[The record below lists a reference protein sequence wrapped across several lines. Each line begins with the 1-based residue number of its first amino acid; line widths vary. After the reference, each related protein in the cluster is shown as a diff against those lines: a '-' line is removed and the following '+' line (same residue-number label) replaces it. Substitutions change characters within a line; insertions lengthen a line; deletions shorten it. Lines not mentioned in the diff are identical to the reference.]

1 MFVYELEIY
10 KNENINITNID
21 YKDNKNLL
29 NLFIDKTTG
38 IFTLINEQ
46 ALLGG
51 RGSDN
56 AVLAGLTKAHGR
68 SGKDKPGH
76 ENYGLPKVGN
86 NSFLVKHY
94 AGEVEYQISEL
105 LIKNNDSIHQDLKIL
120 TNDSINLFVTKL
132 MGKYQDRRNGGGGSG
147 GGRKSKGEEEK
158 PATATATATATTTKK
173 VLNRTE
179 STQLLGSTTIG
190 QRVKMQMETLSTII
204 RACTPHFVRCIKPN
218 HVALPAPSFDTMLVV
233 KQLRFLGLMET
244 CRIRRQGY
252 PIRTTFAS
260 LVLRYTPIVPLPLG
274 PRHAWIEYKRKDDGA
289 SYFHNSETGVTTWE
303 QPDENVNISK
313 EDTQRDMCARLLTKY
328 ISTSNTMDWQLGT
341 TKVFLKD
348 QKLEMLD
355 TALAAYYDNVEN
367 LKKES
372 NAKIMQRGIRLYL
385 ARKELRRRKMEY
397 VKEEARVRKLAAEAE
412 AKRLADERAAA
423 DENERRRLKA
433 TIKLQAIARGH
444 AAKKEGFLKQ
454 QLKARKDA
462 AAKLQSLHRMR
473 SQQKIFQE
481 QKDVTTKIQGLI
493 RMRSRRA
500 SMDIKKKAM
509 IKIQSSARM
518 RNARYQHQLLLKS
531 CILVQKH
538 YRGFRTRNK
547 VSMVQDAR
555 EEWKQYLSPNE
566 AVLFASLVR
575 KEAGGGMAKIFG
587 FKKRRQLLMTSRPR
601 FLYVDPNDGTIKGD
615 IDMALESVVVELA
628 SDLEKEEQKSNPNYQ
643 ISKKDITQDFRITT
657 PTRVYVFTDLLGFA
671 QQWKKTA
678 VDYER
683 HRAAVNSSRRRL
695 APVMAPAEKNDKIP
709 VKYSGKK
716 KEGGGAEASSR
727 QVMPM
732 FVGVGDMV
740 KRGFDIQHSVLLQ
753 GYLTKQ
759 SIKGRFGK
767 KWTKRWMVLHGH
779 TLYWFKSE
787 YVFLFFLFFFVFFVF
802 LFSFCNKN

>member
-1 MFVYELEIY
+1 
-10 KNENINITNID
+10 
-21 YKDNKNLL
+21 
-29 NLFIDKTTG
+29 
-38 IFTLINEQ
+38 
-46 ALLGG
+46 
-51 RGSDN
+51 
-56 AVLAGLTKAHGR
+56 
-68 SGKDKPGH
+68 
-76 ENYGLPKVGN
+76 
-86 NSFLVKHY
+86 
-94 AGEVEYQISEL
+94 
-105 LIKNNDSIHQDLKIL
+105 
-120 TNDSINLFVTKL
+120 
-132 MGKYQDRRNGGGGSG
+132 
-147 GGRKSKGEEEK
+147 
-158 PATATATATATTTKK
+158 
-173 VLNRTE
+173 
-179 STQLLGSTTIG
+179 
-190 QRVKMQMETLSTII
+190 METLSTII

-218 HVALPAPSFDTMLVV
+218 HEALPAPSFDTMLVV

-260 LVLRYTPIVPLPLG
+260 LVLRYGPIVPVRQSAHP
-274 PRHAWIEYKRKDDGA
+274 WIEYKREDDGA

-303 QPDENVNISK
+303 QPADNVK
-313 EDTQRDMCARLLTKY
+313 KDDTQRDMCERLLTKY

-348 QKLEMLD
+348 QKLEILD
-355 TALAAYYDNVEN
+355 TALTAYYDNVEN
-367 LKKES
+367 LRKES
-372 NAKIMQRGIRLYL
+372 NAKVMQRGIRSYL

-397 VKEEARVRKLAAEAE
+397 MKEEARLRKLAAEAE

-423 DENERRRLKA
+423 DEKERRRLKA
-433 TIKLQAIARGH
+433 TIKLQALARGH

-454 QLKARKDA
+454 QLKARKIA

-473 SQQKIFQE
+473 SQQKMFQE

-518 RNARYQHQLLLKS
+518 RNARCQHKLLLKK
-531 CILVQKH
+531 CILLQKH

-547 VSMVQDAR
+547 VSVVKDAR

-575 KEAGGGMAKIFG
+575 KEAGGGMAKMFG

-628 SDLEKEEQKSNPNYQ
+628 SDLEKEEQKSDPKYQ
-643 ISKKDITQDFRITT
+643 TSKKNITQDFRITT

-683 HRAAVNSSRRRL
+683 HRAAVSSSRRRL
-695 APVMAPAEKNDKIP
+695 APVGPVGSVGSVGPVGPEENDKIAA
-709 VKYSGKK
+709 KYAGKK
-716 KEGGGAEASSR
+716 KGGAEASSR

-740 KRGFDIQHSVLLQ
+740 NRVFDIQHSVLLQ

-787 YVFLFFLFFFVFFVF
+787 YVFLLSVVCFSAVCF
-802 LFSFCNKN
+802 LFSCFIVYAVMADGFVLYICNKN